1 MFAAKDFSLLPAH
14 RWRLGRHHAF
24 LSADMALTADSN
36 NRSKMSLD
44 YRWSQSLGVAVAADW
59 LGEGSVYAAMKSADN
74 LVNAMLAST

>member
-1 MFAAKDFSLLPAH
+1 
-14 RWRLGRHHAF
+14 
-24 LSADMALTADSN
+24 MALTADSN